1 MGSLVLTLKTD
12 ETQARLQ
19 QDFQIDSGKGK
30 EACLALSEHFKK
42 VAAGITRATVD
53 VQTGSA
59 NPVAASGTFTLDTV
73 VEDDA
78 VTIGTVTLTA
88 KDSPEGEAQ
97 WQAGGADDTADAVTL
112 AAAINTHSV
121 LSQVVTATSAGAVV
135 TVTSKVK
142 GVIGNQLPI
151 SETGDTITASGAFL
165 TGGTG
170 GATEAAT
177 SYSVGI

>member
-19 QDFQIDSGKGK
+19 QDFQIDTGKGK
-30 EACLALSEHFKK
+30 EACLALSEHFRK
-42 VAAGITRATVD
+42 VAGGITRAAVD

-59 NPVAASGTFTLDTV
+59 DPVAASGTFTLSSV
-73 VEDDA
+73 PEDDA

-88 KDSPEGEAQ
+88 KASPAGENQ
-97 WQAGGADDTADAVTL
+97 WSQAGTDTADATAL
-112 AAAINTHSV
+112 AAAINAHSV
-121 LSQVVTATSAGAVV
+121 LSLVVTASSAAAVV
-135 TVTSKVK
+135 TVTSKIK
-142 GVIGNQLPI
+142 GVVGNQIPI
-151 SETGDTITASGAFL
+151 SETGSSITASGAFL